1 MQRNTKIHQQPLLKP
16 LVIEMTANLENV
28 VEDHLAV
35 FEANGFHLRVDEEA
49 PVGQRVSMLTM
60 PFSKGTQ
67 FGVNDVLE
75 LASLLSGE
83 GDEADGFYEG
93 RINKNYISLRNER
106 VGPSSQMPLSSS
118 SASSTT
124 PPVLLPKVMTMF
136 ASRACRSAVMIGTAL
151 SLTEMR
157 SIVQQMVVV
166 EQPWNCP
173 HGRPTMRHLF
183 DYDALYQQIRGVYT
197 DTHDI
202 HVVTPESLT
211 AVDAYLMTEESDTN
225 GEHDD
230 CSNTLTY
237 DG

>member
-1 MQRNTKIHQQPLLKP
+1 MKP
-16 LVIEMTANLENV
+16 LVVEMTANLENV
-28 VEDHLAV
+28 VEDHLPV
-35 FEANGFHLRVDEEA
+35 FEANGFHLRVDDTA

-83 GDEADGFYEG
+83 DADGFYEG
-93 RINKNYISLRNER
+93 RVNKNYISLRNEP
-106 VGPSSQMPLSSS
+106 VGPSQVPSSS
-118 SASSTT
+118 SAAAGGVSGGTTGSS
-124 PPVLLPKVMTMF
+124 PKVLLPKVMTMF

-157 SIVQQMVVV
+157 SIVKQLVEV

-197 DTHDI
+197 DALDV
-202 HVVTPESLT
+202 HVVTP
-211 AVDAYLMTEESDTN
+211 DALAALEAHVKMMEN
-225 GEHDD
+225 
-230 CSNTLTY
+230 
-237 DG
+237 DGDEDNDGDAMN

>member
-1 MQRNTKIHQQPLLKP
+1 MQRNTKIHQQPLLRP

-28 VEDHLAV
+28 VEDHVAV
-35 FEANGFHLRVDEEA
+35 FEANGFHLRIDENA

-83 GDEADGFYEG
+83 GDEIDGFYEG
-93 RINKNYISLRNER
+93 RINKNYISLRNEP
-106 VGPSSQMPLSSS
+106 VGPSQRPSS
-118 SASSTT
+118 SASASATQQ
-124 PPVLLPKVMTMF
+124 VLLPKVMTMF

-197 DTHDI
+197 DTHDD
-202 HVVTPESLT
+202 HVVTPDALT
-211 AVDAYLMTEESDTN
+211 AVDAYLMTEDTDANEENEENEESDNLCT
-225 GEHDD
+225 
-230 CSNTLTY
+230 
-237 DG
+237 